1 MTFTDGT
8 GACLKE
14 EYLPT
19 SSLQQYT
26 ICLRFFDS
34 NMTHEFDIVF
44 NRYLSF
50 FLHGPANW
58 MDLFRADFGGQV
70 SFAVFAAEAE
80 EAEFRGSEYA
90 GFWPGLGKRD

>member
-1 MTFTDGT
+1 MT
-8 GACLKE
+8 
-14 EYLPT
+14 Y
-19 SSLQQYT
+19 
-26 ICLRFFDS
+26 
-34 NMTHEFDIVF
+34 EFDAFF

-58 MDLFRADFGGQV
+58 MDPFRADFGGQV

-90 GFWPGLGKRD
+90 GFWPGLGKSD